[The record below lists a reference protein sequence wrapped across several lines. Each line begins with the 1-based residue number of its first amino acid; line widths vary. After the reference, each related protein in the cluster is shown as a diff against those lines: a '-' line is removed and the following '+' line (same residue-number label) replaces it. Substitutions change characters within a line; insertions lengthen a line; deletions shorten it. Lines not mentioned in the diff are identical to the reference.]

1 MEKGSIDFFMM
12 HPLEQEE
19 WLENDEEDFQKV
31 INRLENKG
39 NEKLV
44 ILKLNFMRRL
54 RKRAGEKLALNL
66 DTFEGLVYDSS
77 HIMGALVIKFYLDKK
92 IALRRE

>member
-54 RKRAGEKLALNL
+54 RKRAGEKLA
-66 DTFEGLVYDSS
+66 
-77 HIMGALVIKFYLDKK
+77 
-92 IALRRE
+92 